1 MPRKPP
7 LRVALPGETPP
18 DRPRPKNLKE
28 AVDLSERELLVMM
41 RARLASEIDG
51 GVPPHTLAPL
61 TRQLRELDKEIRL
74 LDAKAEQ
81 ESDDDRARPDAAWDS
96 TAL

>member
-1 MPRKPP
+1 MPRKP
-7 LRVALPGETPP
+7 LRVARPGEKTLEL
-18 DRPRPKNLKE
+18 PKAKDLKE
-28 AVDLSERELLVMM
+28 AVDRSERELLVTM

-61 TRQLRELDKEIRL
+61 VRQLREIDKEIRL

-81 ESDDDRARPDAAWDS
+81 EAGDDGARPDEAFDAS
-96 TAL
+96 AI

>member
-1 MPRKPP
+1 MPRKP
-7 LRVALPGETPP
+7 LRVARPGEKSS
-18 DRPRPKNLKE
+18 DLPRAKDLKE
-28 AVDLSERELLVMM
+28 AVDRSERELLVMM

-61 TRQLRELDKEIRL
+61 VRQLREIDKEIRL

-81 ESDDDRARPDAAWDS
+81 EAGDDSVRPDDAWDS
-96 TAL
+96 AAL